1 MVKTASCNNKGAYSN
16 SLVCSS
22 LLSYIALRICTD
34 KSSKG
39 TRIPQTWLYILCIR
53 VVKRALLTSISA
65 KAAFAAYS
73 GVVLYKRYEQQ
84 VKATTFL
91 KNDMREG
98 LSPCRKQVILNPST
112 QSDGCESNQVIVSCN
127 SAVVIICSVELYPE
141 VLYSC
146 RENGYQRHIQQS
158 VFKTYGNYNW

>member
-39 TRIPQTWLYILCIR
+39 TRIPQTRLCVLCIR

-65 KAAFAAYS
+65 EAAIAAHS
-73 GVVLYKRYEQQ
+73 GAILYKRYEQQ
-84 VKATTFL
+84 SKTTTFL
-91 KNDMREG
+91 KNDMRESSG
-98 LSPCRKQVILNPST
+98 PCRKQAILSPGT
-112 QSDGCESNQVIVSCN
+112 QNDGCESNQVIVSCN
-127 SAVVIICSVELYPE
+127 LAVIIICSVAN
-141 VLYSC
+141 S
-146 RENGYQRHIQQS
+146 
-158 VFKTYGNYNW
+158 T

>member
-1 MVKTASCNNKGAYSN
+1 MVKTASCNNKGAYRN

-39 TRIPQTWLYILCIR
+39 TRIPQTRLCVLCIR

-98 LSPCRKQVILNPST
+98 LSPCRKQVILNPGT

-127 SAVVIICSVELYPE
+127 LAVLIICSVAT
-141 VLYSC
+141 S
-146 RENGYQRHIQQS
+146 
-158 VFKTYGNYNW
+158 T

>member
-39 TRIPQTWLYILCIR
+39 TRIPQTRLCILCIR

-65 KAAFAAYS
+65 KAAIAAYS
-73 GVVLYKRYEQQ
+73 GAVLYKDVNSKEKEISCQALSDLLGVNLTSCSPDWATALGMIPYHLHNRYL
-84 VKATTFL
+84 KTRTATLT
-91 KNDMREG
+91 
-98 LSPCRKQVILNPST
+98 
-112 QSDGCESNQVIVSCN
+112 
-127 SAVVIICSVELYPE
+127 
-141 VLYSC
+141 
-146 RENGYQRHIQQS
+146 
-158 VFKTYGNYNW
+158 

>member
-39 TRIPQTWLYILCIR
+39 TRIPQTRLCILCIR
-53 VVKRALLTSISA
+53 VVKRALLTSIST
-65 KAAFAAYS
+65 KAAASWRRGA
-73 GVVLYKRYEQQ
+73 VLFKRYEQQ
-84 VKATTFL
+84 ANTTTFL
-91 KNDMREG
+91 NNDMGEDS
-98 LSPCRKQVILNPST
+98 SPCRKQVILNRGT

-127 SAVVIICSVELYPE
+127 LAVIIFCSVAN
-141 VLYSC
+141 S
-146 RENGYQRHIQQS
+146 
-158 VFKTYGNYNW
+158 T

>member
-1 MVKTASCNNKGAYSN
+1 MLHIICPLGAAVLCKQPRTEWKASYSKTASCNNKGTYSN

-39 TRIPQTWLYILCIR
+39 TRIPQTRLCVLCIR
-53 VVKRALLTSISA
+53 VVKRALLTSISTPTA
-65 KAAFAAYS
+65 IAAYS
-73 GVVLYKRYEQQ
+73 GAVLYKRYEQQ
-84 VKATTFL
+84 AKATTFL

-98 LSPCRKQVILNPST
+98 SGPCRKKVILSRGT

-127 SAVVIICSVELYPE
+127 LAVIIICSVAN
-141 VLYSC
+141 S
-146 RENGYQRHIQQS
+146 
-158 VFKTYGNYNW
+158 T